1 MSARETLDF
10 QASFTGTQEVREPH
24 RFDVGQLEK
33 YLDTALPGFRGP
45 LEVREFKGGQSNP
58 TYHLSTPGARY
69 VLRRKPPGK
78 LLRSAHAVDREF
90 RVISALNRVDFPVP
104 RAHLLCEDESVIGTA
119 FYVMEC
125 VEGRVLWD
133 QLMRDLSADERRSIF
148 ESKIQI
154 LAWLHTTD
162 YEALGLSDFGR
173 PGNYFARQISR
184 WTKQYVASET
194 EEIPEMNRLIE
205 WLPANLPEDETCT
218 IIHGD
223 YKLDNMV
230 VHPTEP
236 RVIAILDWEL
246 STLGN
251 PLGDLTYHLSHRHA
265 PRSVF
270 EDLSDADYA
279 TLGIPTDA
287 EWVERYCELTGR
299 EAIRN
304 LDYYLAYNI
313 FRSAG
318 ILQGI
323 VGRVRDGTAASA
335 HAASM
340 ASGVRPLAVR
350 AMDYA
355 RKLGA

>member
-1 MSARETLDF
+1 MSARENLDF
-10 QASFTGTQEVREPH
+10 QASFSGTQEVREPH
-24 RFDVGQLEK
+24 RFDVGQLQK
-33 YLDTALPGFRGP
+33 YLETALPSFRGP

-58 TYHLSTPGARY
+58 TYHLSTPDARY

-104 RAHLLCEDESVIGTA
+104 RAHLLCEDESVIGTV

-133 QLMRDLSADERRSIF
+133 SLMRDLCA
-148 ESKIQI
+148 
-154 LAWLHTTD
+154 

-299 EAIRN
+299 EAVRD
-304 LDYYLAYNI
+304 LDFYLAYNI

>member
-1 MSARETLDF
+1 MTQREGLDLEATF
-10 QASFTGTQEVREPH
+10 SGTEQVREQH
-24 RFDVGQLEK
+24 RFDVERLQRYLES
-33 YLDTALPGFRGP
+33 ALPGFRP
-45 LEVREFKGGQSNP
+45 PVEVREFKGGQSNP
-58 TYHLSTPGARY
+58 TYHLATPGARY

-104 RAHLLCEDESVIGTA
+104 RAHVLCEEEGVIGTP

-133 QLMRDLSADERRSIF
+133 PLLRDLSADERRSIF
-148 ESKIQI
+148 ESMVRI
-154 LAWLHTTD
+154 LARLHTTD
-162 YEALGLSDFGR
+162 YETLGLSDFGR

-184 WTKQYVASET
+184 WSKQYLASQT
-194 EEIPEMNRLIE
+194 EEIPEMDQLME
-205 WLPANLPEDETCT
+205 WLPANVPEDETCT

-223 YKLDNMV
+223 YKLDNMI

-251 PLGDLTYHLSHRHA
+251 PLGDLTYQISLRHA
-265 PRSVF
+265 PGSAF
-270 EDLSDADYA
+270 EGLDEADYGS
-279 TLGIPTDA
+279 LGIPTDA
-287 EWVERYCELTGR
+287 EWIDRYCELTDRDGTPS
-299 EAIRN
+299 
-304 LDYYLAYNI
+304 LDFYLAYSL

-323 VGRVRDGTAASA
+323 MGRVRDGTAASA
-335 HAASM
+335 HASAM
-340 ASGVRPLAVR
+340 ASSVRPLAER
-350 AMDYA
+350 ALAYA
-355 RKLGA
+355 RRLGA

>member
-1 MSARETLDF
+1 MTSRQSLDLD
-10 QASFTGTQEVREPH
+10 ASFSGTEPVREAH
-24 RFDVGQLEK
+24 RFDVARLERH
-33 YLDTALPGFRGP
+33 LAAVLPDFRGP

-58 TYHLSTPGARY
+58 TYRLATSAARY

-90 RVISALNRVDFPVP
+90 RVIAALNQVDFPVP
-104 RAHLLCEDESVIGTA
+104 HAFLLCEDEGVIGTA

-133 QLMRDLSADERRSIF
+133 PLLRAQTPAERGALFASML
-148 ESKIQI
+148 EI
-154 LAWLHTTD
+154 LARLHSVD
-162 YEALGLSDFGR
+162 YAALGLADFGR

-184 WTKQYVASET
+184 WSKQYQASET
-194 EEIPEMNRLIE
+194 EEIPEMNRLME
-205 WLPANLPEDETCT
+205 WLPEHVPEDDTCT

-223 YKLDNMV
+223 YKLDNMI

-251 PLGDLTYHLSHRHA
+251 PLGDLTYTISHRHA
-265 PRSVF
+265 PGSPFDGMGDDEIRK
-270 EDLSDADYA
+270 
-279 TLGIPTDA
+279 LGFPTDA
-287 EWVERYCELTGR
+287 EWVARYCELTGR
-299 EAIRN
+299 ATIPE
-304 LDYYLAYNI
+304 LDFYLAYNL

-323 VGRVRDGTAASA
+323 IGRVRDGTAASR
-335 HAASM
+335 HAAAM
-340 ASGVRPLAVR
+340 ASNVRPLAAR
-350 AMDYA
+350 AYRYA
-355 RKLGA
+355 QRLGA